1 MSSEETFETLLL
13 SIGCEFGYQADFATA
28 AIVQVEARRDDNR
41 FRIARESWRAT
52 PELQTDSYADWQG
65 NPNRR
70 LIIPPGTTVLTYDA
84 EIEISA
90 LPDETDE
97 SATQS
102 RIEDLPAE
110 TLVFL
115 LASRYCLSDA
125 LSDEAWRLFADA
137 PPGWLRVQAI
147 CDWIHHNIQYRAGA
161 STPLTTSLDVF
172 NQKAGICRD
181 FAHMGITFCRAVG
194 IPARYVFGY
203 LPDIGVSDP
212 GTPMD
217 FHAWF
222 EAYLGGRWRTFD
234 ARHNFP
240 RIGRVS
246 VGRGRDAVDCAMLTT
261 FGDATLQTMKV
272 WAEPK
277 TNPKH

>member
-1 MSSEETFETLLL
+1 MSPTSLKLTL
-13 SIGCEFGYQADFATA
+13 SVGCEFGYQSQFPTP
-28 AIVQVEARRDDNR
+28 AIVQVEARRDDDR
-41 FRIARESWRAT
+41 FCIARENWSSSPDLET
-52 PELQTDSYADWQG
+52 QKYADLQG

-70 LIIPPGTTVLTYDA
+70 LIIAPGATTLSYSA
-84 EIEISA
+84 EIEVSA
-90 LPDETDE
+90 LPDEVDLD
-97 SATQS
+97 AIQH
-102 RIEDLPAE
+102 RIEELPDE

-115 LASRYCLSDA
+115 LASRYCHSDA
-125 LSDEAWRLFADA
+125 LSDAAWKMFGDS
-137 PPGWLRVQAI
+137 PGGWPRVQAV
-147 CDWIHHNIQYRAGA
+147 CDWVHQNIQYRAGA

-172 NQKAGICRD
+172 NQQAGICRD
-181 FAHMGITFCRAVG
+181 FAHMGITFCRALG

-203 LPDIGVSDP
+203 LPDIGVVDP

-246 VGRGRDAVDCAMLTT
+246 VGRGRDAVDCAMITT
-261 FGDATLQTMKV
+261 FGDATLQTMRV
-272 WAEPK
+272 QAELKSVPEA
-277 TNPKH
+277 